1 MKTLKESIIVESHMS
16 EGSNFDMKL
25 KLATVVSFIAV
36 LVGFFLDASFLWFPI
51 AVLIAAIIS
60 LIVNNKVT
68 CDDLGRAQ
76 TTSVFLNF
84 LLSITMFFATFGWM
98 ICVGLMIWWII

>member
-1 MKTLKESIIVESHMS
+1 MS
-16 EGSNFDMKL
+16 TGSKLDKKL
-25 KLATVVSFIAV
+25 KLATVVSLITV
-36 LVGFFLDASFLWFPI
+36 LVGFFLDKPYLWFPI

-76 TTSVFLNF
+76 TTSAFLNV
-84 LLSITMFFATFGWM
+84 LLSITMFFATFGW
-98 ICVGLMIWWII
+98 ILCVGLMIWWFV

>member
-1 MKTLKESIIVESHMS
+1 MS
-16 EGSNFDMKL
+16 EGLKFDMKL
-25 KLATVVSFIAV
+25 KLAAAVSLITV
-36 LVGFFLDASFLWFPI
+36 LVGIYLDASFLWFPI

-84 LLSITMFFATFGWM
+84 LLSMTIFFATFGWM
-98 ICVGLMIWWII
+98 ICVGLVIWWVV